1 MEPCLGGGINVSH
14 PQSQEK
20 PMKNCM
26 RNLFV
31 ALALLALSILNP
43 QLSTAFAQGSLTP
56 PPGAPAPTMI
66 TLQQIE
72 PRTPISSVPFTITTP
87 GSYYLTT
94 NLYSP
99 SGNGITVSANDVTID
114 LYGFALVGNG
124 VGSGI
129 VTPANVINLF
139 VRNGTVRNWGASSL
153 GTSNANNSRFEKL
166 RLSDS
171 TAGLMTGYNCEIVD
185 CTCWNAGNSSNP
197 ALRVSDGCVVRNCV
211 VAGSEYGILGA
222 NGDRIESCL
231 LRSNTFAIQVGGNCT
246 IRDCTASAG
255 GGTGINAGDN
265 ATVQGC
271 QSLGSRGGG
280 IAVGNGALVQD
291 CVANS
296 SVSNG
301 FSGGS
306 SVVFRHCTALNN
318 GNAGF
323 NANLSANFD
332 GCLSISNAG
341 VGISGSDNSTV
352 TGCSSQINSD
362 NGIFVGYN
370 SRVQDCLAVGN
381 TNAGIYVY
389 GHTIVSGCTCD
400 YNGLS
405 GIYVFYPGCA
415 VINNTCDNNNTRNS
429 SFDSGIYIDDSNNR
443 VDGNHVAYNNGFG
456 IYVVDSYVN
465 DVVIRNDAE
474 DNLPFNYYLPSSTDA
489 GPLGL
494 ASQATSPWANI
505 SY

>member
-1 MEPCLGGGINVSH
+1 M
-14 PQSQEK
+14 
-20 PMKNCM
+20 
-26 RNLFV
+26 
-31 ALALLALSILNP
+31 
-43 QLSTAFAQGSLTP
+43 
-56 PPGAPAPTMI
+56 
-66 TLQQIE
+66 
-72 PRTPISSVPFTITTP
+72 
-87 GSYYLTT
+87 
-94 NLYSP
+94 
-99 SGNGITVSANDVTID
+99 
-114 LYGFALVGNG
+114 
-124 VGSGI
+124 
-129 VTPANVINLF
+129 
-139 VRNGTVRNWGASSL
+139 
-153 GTSNANNSRFEKL
+153 
-166 RLSDS
+166 
-171 TAGLMTGYNCEIVD
+171 
-185 CTCWNAGNSSNP
+185 
-197 ALRVSDGCVVRNCV
+197 
-211 VAGSEYGILGA
+211 
-222 NGDRIESCL
+222 
-231 LRSNTFAIQVGGNCT
+231 
-246 IRDCTASAG
+246 
-255 GGTGINAGDN
+255 
-265 ATVQGC
+265 
-271 QSLGSRGGG
+271 
-280 IAVGNGALVQD
+280 
-291 CVANS
+291 
-296 SVSNG
+296 
-301 FSGGS
+301 
-306 SVVFRHCTALNN
+306 NN

-456 IYVVDSYVN
+456 IYVVDSYDN
-465 DVVIRNDAE
+465 DVVIRNGAE